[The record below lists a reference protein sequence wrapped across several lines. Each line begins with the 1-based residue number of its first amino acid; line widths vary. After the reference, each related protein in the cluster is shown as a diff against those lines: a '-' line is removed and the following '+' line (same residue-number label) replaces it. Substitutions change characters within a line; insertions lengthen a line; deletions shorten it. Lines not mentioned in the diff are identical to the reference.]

1 MSDPP
6 RARRIVHAELPVV
19 KSPSGLPTQHLV
31 SSRVGSRALF
41 VAQQWLQ
48 PGERV
53 LLHTHPVEESLTF
66 LSGEGEATLDSDVV
80 TLGPGITLYVPPGVV
95 HGFSCTS
102 GQMHVLFVFSTH
114 EFAETSIVEEIPLGR
129 EPV

>member
-1 MSDPP
+1 MTPP
-6 RARRIVHAELPVV
+6 PARRIVHAELPIV

-31 SSRVGSRALF
+31 SSQIGSREVF

-66 LSGEGEATLDSDVV
+66 LSGEGVATLDGDIVEVGPGV
-80 TLGPGITLYVPPGVV
+80 TLFIPPGVV
-95 HGFSCTS
+95 HGFACTA

-114 EFAETSIVEEIPLGR
+114 DFAETVIVEEHPLGR

>member
-1 MSDPP
+1 MKPSPP
-6 RARRIVHAELPVV
+6 ARRIVHAELPIV

-31 SSRVGSRALF
+31 SSGIGSLGMF
-41 VAQQWLQ
+41 VAQQWLE

-66 LSGEGEATLDSDVV
+66 LSGEGLATLDDEVV
-80 TLGPGITLYVPPGVV
+80 TIGPGVTLFIPPGVV
-95 HGFSCTS
+95 HGFACTS

-114 EFAETSIVEEIPLGR
+114 EFAETIIVEEHPLGR

>member
-1 MSDPP
+1 
-6 RARRIVHAELPVV
+6 VHAALPIV

-31 SSRVGSRALF
+31 SSGIGSRNLF

-53 LLHTHPVEESLTF
+53 LLHMHLVEESLTF
-66 LSGEGEATLDSDVV
+66 LAGEGVATLDDEVV
-80 TLGPGITLYVPPGVV
+80 TVGPGVTLFVPPGVV
-95 HGFSCTS
+95 HGFACTS
-102 GQMHVLFVFSTH
+102 GTMQVLFVFSTH
-114 EFAETSIVEEIPLGR
+114 EFAETIIVEECSLGR

>member
-1 MSDPP
+1 MTSLPP
-6 RARRIVHAELPVV
+6 ARRIVRADLPVV

-31 SSRVGSRALF
+31 SSRVGSQRLF

-53 LLHTHPVEESLTF
+53 LMHTHPVEESLTF
-66 LSGEGEATLDSDVV
+66 LEGEGEAVLGNEIVGV
-80 TLGPGITLYVPPGVV
+80 GPGVTLYVPPGVV
-95 HGFSCTS
+95 HGFSCIS
-102 GQMHVLFVFSTH
+102 GQMQVLFVFSTH
-114 EFAETSIVEEIPLGR
+114 EFAETVIVEETPIGR

>member
-1 MSDPP
+1 M
-6 RARRIVHAELPVV
+6 
-19 KSPSGLPTQHLV
+19 PTQHLV
-31 SSRVGSRALF
+31 SSRIGSRGLF

-53 LLHTHPVEESLTF
+53 LLHTHPAEESLTF
-66 LSGEGEATLDSDVV
+66 LSGEGVATLGEDVV
-80 TLGPGITLYVPPGVV
+80 DVGPGVTLFVPPGIV
-95 HGFSCTS
+95 HGFACTS

-114 EFAETSIVEEIPLGR
+114 DFAETVIVEENPLGR

>member
-1 MSDPP
+1 M
-6 RARRIVHAELPVV
+6 

-31 SSRVGSRALF
+31 SSRIGSRSLF

-66 LSGEGEATLDSDVV
+66 LSGEGFATLNGEDVAV
-80 TLGPGITLYVPPGVV
+80 GPGVTLYVPPEVV
-95 HGFSCTS
+95 HGFACTS
-102 GQMHVLFVFSTH
+102 GQMQVLFAFSTH
-114 EFAETSIVEEIPLGR
+114 EFAETIIVEEYPLGR

>member
-1 MSDPP
+1 MMSPP
-6 RARRIVHAELPVV
+6 PARRIVHAELPIV

-31 SSRVGSRALF
+31 SSGIGSRGLF

-66 LSGEGEATLDSDVV
+66 LTGEGVATLGGDVV
-80 TLGPGITLYVPPGVV
+80 AVGPGVTLFVPPGVV
-95 HGFSCTS
+95 HGFACTA
-102 GQMHVLFVFSTH
+102 GQMQVLFVFSTH
-114 EFAETSIVEEIPLGR
+114 EFAETVIVEEHHLGR
-129 EPV
+129 GPV

>member
-1 MSDPP
+1 M
-6 RARRIVHAELPVV
+6 
-19 KSPSGLPTQHLV
+19 KSPSGLPTRHLV
-31 SSRVGSRALF
+31 SSAIGSRGLF

-66 LSGEGEATLDSDVV
+66 FTGEGVATLGGDVV
-80 TLGPGITLYVPPGVV
+80 DIGPGVTLFVPPGVV
-95 HGFSCTS
+95 HGFTCTS
-102 GQMHVLFVFSTH
+102 GQMQVLFTFSTH
-114 EFAETSIVEEIPLGR
+114 DFAETVIVEEHPHGH

>member
-1 MSDPP
+1 MMSPQP
-6 RARRIVHAELPVV
+6 ARRIVHADLPIV

-31 SSRVGSRALF
+31 SSRIGSHGLF

-48 PGERV
+48 QGERV

-66 LSGEGEATLDSDVV
+66 LAGEGFATLDGEVV
-80 TLGPGITLYVPPGVV
+80 AVGPGVTLYVPAGVV
-95 HGFSCTS
+95 HGFKCTS
-102 GQMHVLFVFSTH
+102 GQMQVLFVFCTH
-114 EFAETSIVEEIPLGR
+114 EFAETVIVEEDPLGR

>member
-1 MSDPP
+1 MMSPP
-6 RARRIVHAELPVV
+6 PARRIVHAELPIV

-31 SSRVGSRALF
+31 SSGIGSCGIF

-66 LSGEGEATLDSDVV
+66 LAGEGVATLGDAVVAVGPGV
-80 TLGPGITLYVPPGVV
+80 TLFVPPGVV
-95 HGFSCTS
+95 HGFACTA
-102 GQMHVLFVFSTH
+102 GQMQVLFVFSTH
-114 EFAETSIVEEIPLGR
+114 EFAETVIVEEHHLGR

>member
-1 MSDPP
+1 MMSPP
-6 RARRIVHAELPVV
+6 PARRIVHAELPIV

-31 SSRVGSRALF
+31 SAGIGSHGLF

-48 PGERV
+48 PGQRV

-66 LSGEGEATLDSDVV
+66 LAGEGVATLDDEVVPVGPGV
-80 TLGPGITLYVPPGVV
+80 TLFVPPGVV
-95 HGFSCTS
+95 HGFACTA
-102 GQMHVLFVFSTH
+102 GQMQVLFVFSTH
-114 EFAETSIVEEIPLGR
+114 EFAETVIVEEYPLGR